1 MMRVVTDEARNA
13 LVTLAQY
20 VAGYGVVVSG
30 EQADAA
36 LKTILTEF
44 DQIDANGI
52 EADKAALFHVVVGF
66 VVGVGAVLSI
76 LLAGRTHP

>member
-30 EQADAA
+30 E
-36 LKTILTEF
+36 
-44 DQIDANGI
+44 
-52 EADKAALFHVVVGF
+52 
-66 VVGVGAVLSI
+66 
-76 LLAGRTHP
+76 